1 MSVVPVSECPSVPWE
16 AVMCCCVPA
25 TVWAPVLLLSQ
36 QSQDLPSGSCSLGNA
51 MKTGSPSRYF
61 ILVSVHFYLIWCLMN
76 TTLVSDGDELLK
88 QWEAGCPTPP
98 HGRLKGLG
106 EKEERD
112 RVWWEML

>member
-1 MSVVPVSECPSVPWE
+1 MLLCPSHCLGP
-16 AVMCCCVPA
+16 CVT
-25 TVWAPVLLLSQ
+25 TVTTVARS
-36 QSQDLPSGSCSLGNA
+36 PSGSCSLGNA